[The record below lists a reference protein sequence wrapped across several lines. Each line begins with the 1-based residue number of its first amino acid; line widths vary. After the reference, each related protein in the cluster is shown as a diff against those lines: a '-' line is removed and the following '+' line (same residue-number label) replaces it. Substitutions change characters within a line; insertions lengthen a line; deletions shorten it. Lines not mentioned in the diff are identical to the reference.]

1 MRKLILFL
9 AGSAIVSI
17 GACHKKANNHVKDN
31 LVGRWRATENARD
44 DNGNG
49 KLDEGESFPDRL
61 YAENNLVFES
71 NGEVNLI
78 NNNMINGRKQ
88 WELMF
93 GDTYLRIIEPAYS
106 TDYHIDKITPSE
118 LVLKDTSGRHTS
130 WYLFAKV
137 K

>member
-1 MRKLILFL
+1 MRKLILIL
-9 AGSAIVSI
+9 AGSAFVSLC
-17 GACHKKANNHVKDN
+17 ACHKKANDHVREN

-61 YAENNLVFES
+61 YAENNLVFTS
-71 NGEVNLI
+71 DGEVNLI

-93 GDTYLRIIEPAYS
+93 DNTYLRIIEPAYA
-106 TDYHIDKITPSE
+106 TDYHIDKITSSK

-130 WYLFAKV
+130 WYIFEKLK
-137 K
+137 